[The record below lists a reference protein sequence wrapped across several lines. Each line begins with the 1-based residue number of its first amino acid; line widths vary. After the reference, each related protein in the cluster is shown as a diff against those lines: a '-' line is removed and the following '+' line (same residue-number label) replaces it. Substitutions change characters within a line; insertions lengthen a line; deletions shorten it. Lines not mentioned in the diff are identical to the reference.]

1 MKKNLLK
8 NMFTSICVIT
18 FIVMIGIVIYGLV
31 FSRII
36 QQDIINNAE
45 TQQYEGLKEKF
56 EEDIKTY
63 NSENG
68 VIEYYKDTAAMV
80 FMAEEIV
87 YTEVMFGLVGSI
99 IIGSIIGYLKT
110 LLELRQDKKTV
121 LKKSVL
127 TYLVGL
133 IIVGLIVTI
142 VDIARGGFDIENLGL
157 HSLLYTVAYVVYFV
171 SKLAIDNKKKRKLNE
186 LMKKDK

>member
-8 NMFTSICVIT
+8 NMFISICITT
-18 FIVMIGIVIYGLV
+18 FIVMIGIVISGLV
-31 FSRII
+31 FSRIT

-56 EEDIKTY
+56 KEDIKNY

-68 VIEYYKDTAAMV
+68 VIEYYKDTVAMV
-80 FMAEEIV
+80 FEAEEIV
-87 YTEVMFGLVGSI
+87 YIEVVFGLVDSI

-110 LLELRQDKKTV
+110 LLESREDKKTV

-127 TYLVGL
+127 T
-133 IIVGLIVTI
+133 
-142 VDIARGGFDIENLGL
+142 
-157 HSLLYTVAYVVYFV
+157 
-171 SKLAIDNKKKRKLNE
+171 
-186 LMKKDK
+186 